1 MAVDK
6 LAGTGAIF
14 FLITLAGFL
23 IVVGVQYRNMTAA
36 NERLTILITRTAMFL
51 PLYSFFMLI
60 SLAAPRALGAM
71 QIPIAFVEGYSFYC
85 FLAVLVENLG
95 GPAKAVEALQDRP
108 LICCT
113 SQCPTEPDKL
123 YNKVVWAVFWFVSL
137 RPVVVILSAICD
149 YSESNGAKVA
159 YLLFSL
165 VAFAILVRSTIHFV
179 LFCKCSTPVF
189 CFFWF
194 LTDVLIDCVL

>member
-36 NERLTILITRTAMFL
+36 NERLTILISRTAMFL

-85 FLAVLVENLG
+85 FLSVLVENLG

-137 RPVVVILSAICD
+137 RPVVVIIGAICE

-179 LFCKCSTPVF
+179 LF
-189 CFFWF
+189 
-194 LTDVLIDCVL
+194 